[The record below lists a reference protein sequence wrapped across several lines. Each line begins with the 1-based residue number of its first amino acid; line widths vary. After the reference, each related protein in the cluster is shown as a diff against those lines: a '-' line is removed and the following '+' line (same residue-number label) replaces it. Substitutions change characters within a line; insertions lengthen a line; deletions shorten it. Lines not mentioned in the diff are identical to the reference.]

1 MDLGGILIYISGF
14 IIMASIYGIFSIGL
28 NIHWGFTGL
37 FNIGIAGF
45 FAIGAYSS
53 ALITIE
59 PPDPKLFEDYIF
71 GGNLPEILGFLNLGI
86 DLWFFFALLFAG
98 LICAIIAAPIA
109 LITLRLREDYLGMAA
124 LGIAETIRLIFLNE
138 AWLANGGRGM
148 YGIPKFLGDMVS
160 PRYYDILYALIAVVI
175 LLVIYLT
182 VQRIIKSPWGRVL
195 KSIRED
201 EIAATSLGKNVFSF
215 KVQSFILGAFIM
227 GVGGAVFAH
236 GFRFLDPF
244 TFRPLLSTFIIWTM
258 LMVGGSGNNRGA
270 IAGAFIVWGVWST
283 TQFLPGFL
291 SSPDLRY
298 FMVGLLIVVMLL
310 FKPNGIIPETIEKR
324 INADLS
330 NNFGNLIQRITSF
343 IEKNCNQIV
352 ENKFNLHKEDEELLN
367 LSKNKINEYHK
378 FMNNLE
384 IDKALKE
391 VFELISETNVYID
404 NQAPWSLKK
413 TDPKQILRFF
423 LVN

>member
-37 FNIGIAGF
+37 FNIGIGGF

-324 INADLS
+324 I
-330 NNFGNLIQRITSF
+330 
-343 IEKNCNQIV
+343 K
-352 ENKFNLHKEDEELLN
+352 
-367 LSKNKINEYHK
+367 
-378 FMNNLE
+378 
-384 IDKALKE
+384 
-391 VFELISETNVYID
+391 
-404 NQAPWSLKK
+404 
-413 TDPKQILRFF
+413 
-423 LVN
+423 